1 MTAQDGA
8 GRTGRRLQIGIKVN
22 YSPASFGETVA
33 FVTEADAMGVDA
45 VWTSEA
51 YGPDALTPLAY
62 FAARTTNIRLG
73 TGIMQMPGRTPA
85 AAAMSALTLD
95 GMSSGRLILGLG
107 VSGPQVVEGWHG
119 QPFGKPLGRTR
130 EYIGLLRQMLKRE
143 GPVEHQG
150 EHYQIPYRGEGATGL
165 GKPLKLSMTPVRDR
179 VPLYVAAI
187 GPKNVAL
194 AAEIADG
201 WLPTFYSPD
210 QEHLF
215 ADSLAAGFA
224 ASGRDRESFE
234 IAASA
239 WMVVGDD
246 VEACRDAVR
255 PWLALHIGGMGARG
269 RNFYTTL
276 ACRYGYEQEALHG
289 QDLYLDNKKREAAAA
304 VPSALVD
311 EVSLVGPLPRVLDRL
326 EAWKASGVGS
336 LALRTT
342 DRAALAAVREAA
354 G

>member
-1 MTAQDGA
+1 VAAVGGGG
-8 GRTGRRLQIGIKVN
+8 GRSRRLEIGIKVS
-22 YSPASFGETVA
+22 YSSTSFRETVDL
-33 FVTEADAMGVDA
+33 VTAADAMGVST

-51 YGPDALTPLAY
+51 YGPDVLTPLAF
-62 FAARTTNIRLG
+62 FAARTKNIRLG
-73 TGIMQMPGRTPA
+73 TGILQMSGRTPA
-85 AAAMSALTLD
+85 ATAMSALTLD
-95 GMSSGRLILGLG
+95 GMSGGRLILGLG

-119 QPFGKPLGRTR
+119 QPFGRPLGRTR
-130 EYIGLLRQMLKRE
+130 EYVGLLRQMLSRD

-150 EHYQIPYRGEGATGL
+150 AHYRIPYHDVGATGL
-165 GKPLKLSMTPVRDR
+165 GKPLKLSMRPVRDR

-215 ADSLAAGFA
+215 SDSLAAGFA
-224 ASGRDRESFE
+224 ASGRDPRSFE

-269 RNFYTTL
+269 KNFYTTL
-276 ACRYGYEQEALHG
+276 ACRYGYEREALLV
-289 QDLYLDNKKREAAAA
+289 QDLYLDGKKEEAVAA

-342 DRAALAAVREAA
+342 DRVALAAVREAVA
-354 G
+354 